1 MGVIRSL
8 RNTVSGSI
16 RWKIT
21 VLGAVALLATSAFI
35 IGYAAISVHS
45 VALENAQAKQVTTAE
60 SATAGFSSDTIRS
73 LSTVQS
79 LADAL
84 AGIKSS
90 GTDITRDTPTQ
101 MLKSVFQA
109 NPHFIQIY
117 STWEPN
123 AFDGKDRE
131 FEGVAPYDSNGR
143 YETDWFRDDA
153 GTITEYVY
161 NEDESVDYSADWYLS
176 AKDAGSA
183 VLLEPY
189 LDEIEGEQVLMTSVI
204 APVNVGGRFLGV
216 VGADIAM
223 DFLQSKVDA
232 LPENSGSMMVMVTP
246 EGEIAA
252 ATRRPDLVGTQFT
265 GLIPDEAISQTVEQS
280 GGTHVYKTP
289 LGDTSIT
296 QVPVLIGSGEK
307 PWTIAVLTPEEEIT
321 RDANALILQLIA
333 VASMMIA
340 IGLILLFTASR
351 RITTPL
357 GYLITGMKRLADGD
371 KNVQIPVISQ
381 DEIGKVSTEFNN
393 LIRILVNR
401 EQKLSEHAQ
410 AQQDLN
416 EAIIMTAESVKMGNL
431 ESALDEELFDEEFRK
446 LAAGINELIAWIRT
460 PIREAMRVSERYSS
474 GDFSARFN
482 ASIRVEGEFATFR
495 DSIAGIGEQVGE
507 AIEVIQD
514 EMRTLSSMAG
524 SVLGKTQSV
533 TEDTH
538 LLADR
543 SDMISTRTEQ
553 IAAAMGEVIVSMDQ
567 IALVTSQIAE
577 KSAKV
582 AEVSSEGS
590 VAAESGQQL
599 AVEAREAMKAVQ
611 SSVHDTSMI
620 IGGIAD
626 QMAQITSISR
636 KIQDLTEQT
645 NLLSLNASIEA
656 ARAGQAG
663 AGFAVVAGEVKGL
676 AMNAEQAAAEIQDI
690 TSKLEAEIKKALS
703 IEKTLVRQSGEQG
716 AAFGDAVDAFNRVIK
731 SIQKISGG
739 ISQIA
744 SSAEAQAGTAQEVKG
759 RIHEVDGYI
768 RKAAEA
774 CHDSAGATSRANS
787 ATEEIA
793 SHMIELN
800 RAVDGISDQI
810 SHFSA

>member
-1 MGVIRSL
+1 
-8 RNTVSGSI
+8 
-16 RWKIT
+16 
-21 VLGAVALLATSAFI
+21 
-35 IGYAAISVHS
+35 
-45 VALENAQAKQVTTAE
+45 
-60 SATAGFSSDTIRS
+60 
-73 LSTVQS
+73 
-79 LADAL
+79 
-84 AGIKSS
+84 
-90 GTDITRDTPTQ
+90 

-143 YETDWFRDDA
+143 YETDWFRDGA
-153 GTITEYVY
+153 GTITEYEY
-161 NEDESVDYSADWYLS
+161 KEDEQVDYTADWYMS

-204 APVNVGGRFLGV
+204 APVNVRGRFLGV

-223 DFLQSKVDA
+223 DFLQGKVDA
-232 LPENSGSMMVMVTP
+232 LPESSGSMMVIVTP
-246 EGEIAA
+246 EGEIGA
-252 ATRRPDLVGTQFT
+252 ATRRPDLVGAQLR
-265 GLIPDEAISQTVEQS
+265 GLVPDEVINQAVEQN
-280 GGTHVYKTP
+280 GRPRIYETP
-289 LGDTSIT
+289 LGDMSIT
-296 QVPVLIGSGEK
+296 LVPVLIGSGDK

-321 RDANALILQLIA
+321 RDANALILQLMA
-333 VASMMIA
+333 VASLMIA
-340 IGLILLFTASR
+340 VGLILLFTASR
-351 RITTPL
+351 RITAPL
-357 GYLITGMKRLADGD
+357 KYLITGMKHLADGD
-371 KNVQIPVISQ
+371 KSVQIPVVCQ
-381 DEIGKVSTEFNN
+381 DEIGKVSTEFNS
-393 LIRILVNR
+393 LIQILINR
-401 EQKLSEHAQ
+401 EQRLAEHVK

-416 EAIIMTAESVKMGNL
+416 EAIIMTADSVRRGNL
-431 ESALDEELFDEEFRK
+431 ESTLDEERFDEEFRK
-446 LAAGINELIAWIRT
+446 LAAGINELIVWIRT

-482 ASIRVEGEFATFR
+482 SSIRVEGEFATFR
-495 DSIAGIGEQVGE
+495 DSITSIGKQVGE
-507 AIEVIQD
+507 AMEVIQD

-543 SDMISTRTEQ
+543 SDMISTRTEK
-553 IAAAMGEVIVSMDQ
+553 IAEAMGEVIVSMDQ
-567 IALVTSQIAE
+567 IARVTSQIAE
-577 KSAKV
+577 KSVKV
-582 AEVSSEGS
+582 AEVSADGS

-599 AVEAREAMKAVQ
+599 ALEAREAMKAVQ
-611 SSVHDTSMI
+611 SSVHDTSTI

-626 QMAQITSISR
+626 QMAKIRNISM

-645 NLLSLNASIEA
+645 NLLSLNAAIEA

-690 TSKLEAEIKKALS
+690 TSQLEMDIKKAMT

-716 AAFGDAVDAFNRVIK
+716 EAFGEAVDAFNKVIC

-744 SSAEAQAGTAQEVKG
+744 SSAEAQAVTAHEVKS

-768 RKAAEA
+768 HKAAEA

-793 SHMIELN
+793 SHMEQLN

-810 SHFSA
+810 SHFSV